1 MPNYNNYPYTQ
12 QMQQPYYQQVMQQ
25 PYQQMQP
32 MQQYQQ
38 MQAQNVQQQM
48 VTKQNEFVRVRSK
61 EEAKNYPVAP
71 SNSVTFINETAP
83 YCYVKTMGASQL
95 DRPVFETYRL
105 VKEDEEGKTI
115 DEEEKQLKNDYSE
128 LKTAI
133 AKLQKD
139 MDDLKSSVKTLK
151 DKKPVKKVILQE
163 ADDE

>member
-1 MPNYNNYPYTQ
+1 MPNYNNYPYPQ

-25 PYQQMQP
+25 PYQQLQP

-38 MQAQNVQQQM
+38 LQPQNVQQQM
-48 VTKQNEFVRVRSK
+48 TMKANEFVRVRSK

-71 SNSVTFINETAP
+71 SNSVTFINEAAP

-105 VKEDEEGKTI
+105 IKEDDEGKTI
-115 DEEEKQLKNDYSE
+115 DEGEKQLKNDFGE
-128 LKTAI
+128 LKSTI
-133 AKLQKD
+133 EKLQKD
-139 MDDLKSSVKTLK
+139 IDELKASIKTLK